1 MKSAK
6 QEWIEKGAARATR
19 PWWQWAGCVVATIAF
34 LIALRL
40 VLSGGVIPPMEARI
54 VDAMTGEP
62 IRGVSITLEI
72 SKTVGLSE
80 HTDVIHSATSGQS
93 GWFFLK
99 GWIHFPGILFQD
111 LDSSWLAVNEGY
123 GDSGRPGN
131 GVRIDVSPKSDQGVA
146 GTNAQYFPVAVTF
159 QRRVCKGAWMATCV
173 RKAFPWG
180 ITIPLIPILEDVNAC
195 KKIRDSELAENCRQ
209 LNTYRDAFLEM
220 GPTDE
225 QWKRAQELCIAVDQG
240 GPVARGCLYVLPH
253 YSATESVHRD
263 RPTYLVMFTDGVG
276 EVRKSR
282 QECQETGPNSGIV
295 RCFATYGPD
304 PSIPLVGVMV
314 DAPLTYEQKKK
325 AMVQVP
331 KFTDYK
337 QATITDVKRGS
348 NTIRMYRGPQVTEFY
363 WTSDEKY
370 VRLIFYGS
378 RPEEEKFVESFL
390 DEFPQTDD

>member
-1 MKSAK
+1 M
-6 QEWIEKGAARATR
+6 
-19 PWWQWAGCVVATIAF
+19 AGYIVQPFFQIG
-34 LIALRL
+34 L
-40 VLSGGVIPPMEARI
+40 IPPVGARV

-62 IRGVSITLEI
+62 IGGVSVTLEI
-72 SKTVGLSE
+72 HRFGGG
-80 HTDVIHSATSGQS
+80 TDVIHSATSGHQ
-93 GWFFLK
+93 GWFFLD
-99 GWIHFPGILFQD
+99 GWFQWSGEFFKHVE
-111 LDSSWLAVNEGY
+111 SSWLAVNEGY

-173 RKAFPWG
+173 RKDFPWG
-180 ITIPLIPILEDVNAC
+180 ITIPLIPVLEDVNAC

-240 GPVARGCLYVLPH
+240 GPVARGCLYRLPH
-253 YSATESVHRD
+253 YSATELVQRD

-282 QECQETGPNSGIV
+282 QECQETGPNSGV
-295 RCFATYGPD
+295 VSCFATYGPD

-314 DAPLTYEQKKK
+314 DAPLTYEQKR
-325 AMVQVP
+325 
-331 KFTDYK
+331 
-337 QATITDVKRGS
+337 KRWLRCQ
-348 NTIRMYRGPQVTEFY
+348 NLPTTN
-363 WTSDEKY
+363 
-370 VRLIFYGS
+370 
-378 RPEEEKFVESFL
+378 RPRS
-390 DEFPQTDD
+390 QM